1 MNKAKKSNTGGMN
14 ATTNNQ
20 PKAKRIIIDL
30 INMSNTKN
38 GVIDPDDID
47 GADWRRQELISCEED
62 AEELERM
69 IGVIYNCIEKNYAKL
84 DMTSG
89 EISCNAD
96 MMVGYL
102 EKARRLAE
110 MLGHTIQIVI
120 RNLEQTN
127 EDAPEIY
134 EIKECL
140 EEAEEHVIAMDCG
153 LYKIHKYLKRANVM
167 GLWRWTINKCFEI
180 SSMICGNMFA
190 FWPYLE
196 GAQRTNHDVMA
207 D

>member
-1 MNKAKKSNTGGMN
+1 MKNNTKTGGMN
-14 ATTNNQ
+14 TTTNNQ
-20 PKAKRIIIDL
+20 PETKRIINL

-47 GADWRRQELISCEED
+47 VADWRRQELISCEED

-69 IGVIYNCIEKNYAKL
+69 IGVIHNCIEENYAKL
-84 DMTSG
+84 DVILG

-96 MMVGYL
+96 AMVGYL

-120 RNLEQTN
+120 RNLERTN

-134 EIKECL
+134 KIKDCL
-140 EEAEEHVIAMDCG
+140 EEAEERVIEIDCG
-153 LYKIHKYLKRANVM
+153 LYKIHKYLKRADVM

-180 SSMICGNMFA
+180 SSFICGNMFA
-190 FWPYLE
+190 FWPYFE
-196 GAQRTNHDVMA
+196 GAERANRDVMA

>member
-1 MNKAKKSNTGGMN
+1 MTNNNLTFEASNED
-14 ATTNNQ
+14 TNNQ
-20 PKAKRIIIDL
+20 PETKRIIIDL
-30 INMSNTKN
+30 INMRGTKN
-38 GVIDPDDID
+38 KAIDPDDID

-62 AEELERM
+62 AERLERM
-69 IGVIYNCIEKNYAKL
+69 IGMIHNCIEKNYAKL
-84 DMTSG
+84 DIISG

-96 MMVGYL
+96 AMIGYL

-120 RNLEQTN
+120 RNLEQTD

-134 EIKECL
+134 KIKDCL
-140 EEAEEHVIAMDCG
+140 EEAEERVIEIDCG

-180 SSMICGNMFA
+180 SSFMCGQMFA
-190 FWPYLE
+190 FWPYFE
-196 GAQRTNHDVMA
+196 GAERANRDVMV